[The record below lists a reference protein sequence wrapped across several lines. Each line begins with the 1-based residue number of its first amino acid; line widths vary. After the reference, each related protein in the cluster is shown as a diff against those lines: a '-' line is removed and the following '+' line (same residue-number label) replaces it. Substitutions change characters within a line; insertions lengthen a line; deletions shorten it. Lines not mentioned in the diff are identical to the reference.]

1 MAIYVHNESCITP
14 IMTSHTAPVPVVISA
29 KAEHSSYQAWKA
41 FNQNNTA
48 IAQGYL
54 VPASNLPVWLKVD
67 LGSGVS
73 KKVKEYTVS
82 CFQSNMRCPKD
93 WTLEGSNNDVDWDV
107 LDTVTGETGWASS
120 TDEMRSYTADSPG
133 YYRYYQLNVSANNG
147 DSSYLNVGELELI
160 EADELYYFSGYV
172 TENGTPVSRKV
183 SIYDRLT
190 GGLEATTVS
199 SGSNG
204 YYYIESTSSGTH
216 FIVAFDDDAGEDYN
230 ALILDKLLPQGVV

>member
-1 MAIYVHNESCITP
+1 MAIYVHNEKCVTP
-14 IMTSHTAPVPVVISA
+14 AMTTYDSPTPVVISA
-29 KAEHSSYQAWKA
+29 KAQHSSYPSWKA

-48 IAQGYL
+48 SAQGYL
-54 VPASNLPVWLKVD
+54 VAASNLPVWLKAD

-82 CFQSNMRCPKD
+82 CFQSNVRCPKD
-93 WTLEGSNNDVDWDV
+93 WTLEGSNNDTDWDV

-120 TDEMRSYTADSPG
+120 TDEMRSYTVDSSG

-147 DSSYLNVGELELI
+147 DSFYLNIGELELL
-160 EADELYYFSGYV
+160 EADELYYFSGYI
-172 TENGTPVSRKV
+172 TENDIPVSRKV

-190 GGLEATTVS
+190 GELETTTTS

-204 YYYIESTSSGTH
+204 YYYLESTSSGTH

-230 ALILDKLLPQGVV
+230 ALILDKLLPQGTV